1 MAARGSVKKWRVL
14 LLIRH
19 LTAIVGHHER
29 HLAMASPPLFIPSP
43 RRGRASD
50 DYLSSGHISI
60 SDTINGAC
68 LTAHE
73 RSCRFRDMKKRAPA
87 KKQSAARKP
96 AAKKKPVSKPGTNSA
111 AKTPAPRPA
120 AAPTSTRAQP
130 SSQGARYTPAAL
142 KTDGAPAFRYPPQ

>member
-1 MAARGSVKKWRVL
+1 MGHGQSSDPHSFPAAGQARQMHSPGERP
-14 LLIRH
+14 
-19 LTAIVGHHER
+19 HHV
-29 HLAMASPPLFIPSP
+29 SP
-43 RRGRASD
+43 
-50 DYLSSGHISI
+50 
-60 SDTINGAC
+60 TINGAC

-96 AAKKKPVSKPGTNSA
+96 PAKKKPVSKPGAKSA

-120 AAPTSTRAQP
+120 PSSTRAES
-130 SSQGARYTPAAL
+130 SSQSPRYTPAAL